1 MYKQEREILDQIR
14 SFHKRLSEFY
24 SSLKDKAENQKAIM
38 LLDYLSRHEK
48 LREEFII
55 RYKEVAPE
63 PLMQSWL
70 QLPDEHLS
78 KKICKCFESIEYK
91 SKYTIEDIVE
101 IAMHLD
107 DCLIKVYEALAVEE
121 ESNSKVSNIFYALMK
136 KTKQQEMN
144 LARDLNWLY
153 DM

>member
-24 SSLKDKAENQKAIM
+24 CSLIGKAENQKAIM
-38 LLDYLSRHEK
+38 LLEYLCRHEK

-55 RYKEVAPE
+55 RYKEITPE
-63 PLMQSWL
+63 SLMQSWL

-78 KKICKCFESIEYK
+78 KKICKCFDKIEYK
-91 SKYTIEDIVE
+91 PKYSIDDIVE
-101 IAMHLD
+101 VAMHLD

-144 LARDLNWLY
+144 FSRDVNLLY
-153 DM
+153 DL